1 MALNFDPTFGLGKRG
16 AYGDLPPI
24 IGSSNLSKAIPKAGK
39 FATVLQPGNNPFPA
53 PMATPGAPTA
63 QIPGA
68 GFNPYG
74 MSSEDLAKV
83 MREKPLDYALAVSL
97 NRQLEQNTPEA
108 RAAERKQYL
117 QDQLEYNRQQ
127 GDQQMKYRRENEK
140 MQMINDIIAN
150 IGSGAKAAV
159 SRYSDPAA
167 LAASLGTVGDAYA
180 RASASTAHLAQLGAG
195 QPSRQYFTA

>member
-1 MALNFDPTFGLGKRG
+1 MAINFDPTFGLGNRG

-39 FATVLQPGNNPFPA
+39 FAAVLPPGSNPFPA
-53 PMATPGAPTA
+53 PTAIPGAPTA

-68 GFNPYG
+68 GFNPFG

-97 NRQLEQNTPEA
+97 NRQQEQNTPEA

-117 QDQLEYNRQQ
+117 QDQLAYNKEQ
-127 GDQQMKYRRENEK
+127 GDQQMKYR
-140 MQMINDIIAN
+140 MVNDIIAN
-150 IGSGAKAAV
+150 IGSGARAAA

-167 LAASLGTVGDAYA
+167 LAASYGTIGDVYS
-180 RASASTAHLAQLGAG
+180 RASANTAHLAQLGAG

>member
-1 MALNFDPTFGLGKRG
+1 MATFDPTFGLGKRG

-24 IGSSNLSKAIPKAGK
+24 LGSSNLSKAIPLAGRLG
-39 FATVLQPGNNPFPA
+39 AVLQAGNNPFPA

-63 QIPGA
+63 QILGA

-74 MSSEDLAKV
+74 MSPEV
-83 MREKPLDYALAVSL
+83 MGEAFKKDPLGFGAAMSL
-97 NRQLEQNTPEA
+97 YKQLEQNTPEA

-117 QDQLEYNRQQ
+117 QDQLAYNKEQ
-127 GDQQMKYRRENEK
+127 GDQQMKYR
-140 MQMINDIIAN
+140 MMNDIIAN

-180 RASASTAHLAQLGAG
+180 RASANTAHLAQLGAG

>member
-1 MALNFDPTFGLGKRG
+1 MAPFDPTFGLGKRG

-24 IGSSNLSKAIPKAGK
+24 LGSSNLSKAIPMAGR
-39 FATVLQPGNNPFPA
+39 FGAVLQPGNNPFPA
-53 PMATPGAPTA
+53 PTTIPGAPTA

-68 GFNPYG
+68 GFNPFG

-97 NRQLEQNTPEA
+97 NRQQEQNTPEA

-117 QDQLEYNRQQ
+117 QDQLAYNKAQ
-127 GDQQMKYRRENEK
+127 GDQQMQYR
-140 MQMINDIIAN
+140 MVNDIIAN

-159 SRYSDPAA
+159 SRYSDPSA
-167 LAASLGTVGDAYA
+167 LAASYGTVGDAYA
-180 RASASTAHLAQLGAG
+180 NASAKTAYLAQLGAG

>member
-24 IGSSNLSKAIPKAGK
+24 IGSSNLSKAIPIAGK
-39 FATVLQPGNNPFPA
+39 FGSVLQPGNNPFPA
-53 PMATPGAPTA
+53 PTATPGAPTA

-117 QDQLEYNRQQ
+117 QDQLAYNKEQ
-127 GDQQMKYRRENEK
+127 GDQQMKYR
-140 MQMINDIIAN
+140 MMNDIIAN

-180 RASASTAHLAQLGAG
+180 RASANTAHLAQLGAG

>member
-1 MALNFDPTFGLGKRG
+1 MAPNFDLTFGLGNRG

-24 IGSSNLSKAIPKAGK
+24 IGSSNLSKAIPMAGK
-39 FATVLQPGNNPFPA
+39 FKAALPPGSNPFPA
-53 PMATPGAPTA
+53 PMATSGAPTA

-117 QDQLEYNRQQ
+117 QDQLAYNKEQ
-127 GDQQMKYRRENEK
+127 GDQQMKYR
-140 MQMINDIIAN
+140 MMNDIIAN
-150 IGSGAKAAV
+150 IGSGARAAV

-167 LAASLGTVGDAYA
+167 LAASYGTIGDAYA
-180 RASASTAHLAQLGAG
+180 RASANTAHLAQIGAG
-195 QPSRQYFTA
+195 QSSRQYFTA

>member
-1 MALNFDPTFGLGKRG
+1 MAINFDPTFSLGKRG

-24 IGSSNLSKAIPKAGK
+24 LGSSNLSKAIPMAGR
-39 FATVLQPGNNPFPA
+39 FGAVLQPGNNPFPA
-53 PMATPGAPTA
+53 PMATPGVPTA

-74 MSSEDLAKV
+74 MSPEV
-83 MREKPLDYALAVSL
+83 MGEAFKKDPLGFGAAMSL
-97 NRQLEQNTPEA
+97 YKQLEQNTPEA

-117 QDQLEYNRQQ
+117 QDQLAYNKEQ
-127 GDQQMKYRRENEK
+127 GDQQMKYR
-140 MQMINDIIAN
+140 MMNDIIAN

-180 RASASTAHLAQLGAG
+180 RASANTAHLAQLGAG

>member
-1 MALNFDPTFGLGKRG
+1 MALNFDPTFGLGNRG
-16 AYGDLPPI
+16 AYGNLPPI
-24 IGSSNLSKAIPKAGK
+24 VGSSNLSKAISMAGR
-39 FATVLQPGNNPFPA
+39 FGSVLQPGNNPFPA
-53 PMATPGAPTA
+53 PTAIPGAPTA
-63 QIPGA
+63 QISGA

-74 MSSEDLAKV
+74 LSPGAMDEAFKKDPLGFGAAMSLHE
-83 MREKPLDYALAVSL
+83 
-97 NRQLEQNTPEA
+97 QLKQNNPAA

-117 QDQLEYNRQQ
+117 QDQLAYNKEQ
-127 GDQQMKYRRENEK
+127 GDQQMKYR
-140 MQMINDIIAN
+140 MMNDIIAN
-150 IGSGAKAAV
+150 IGSGARAAV

>member
-1 MALNFDPTFGLGKRG
+1 MGINPFDHTFGLGKRG
-16 AYGDLPPI
+16 AYGDLPPML
-24 IGSSNLSKAIPKAGK
+24 GSSNLSKAIPLAGR
-39 FATVLQPGNNPFPA
+39 FAFELQPNNNLFPA
-53 PMATPGAPTA
+53 PTATPGAPAA

-74 MSSEDLAKV
+74 LSSEDLAKV

-97 NRQLEQNTPEA
+97 NRQQEQNTPEA

-117 QDQLEYNRQQ
+117 QDQLAYNKEQ
-127 GDQQMKYRRENEK
+127 GDQQMKYR
-140 MQMINDIIAN
+140 MMNDIIAN
-150 IGSGAKAAV
+150 IGSGARAAV

-167 LAASLGTVGDAYA
+167 LAASLGTVGDSYA

>member
-1 MALNFDPTFGLGKRG
+1 MAINFDPTFGLGKRG

-24 IGSSNLSKAIPKAGK
+24 VGSSNLSKAIPMAGK
-39 FATVLQPGNNPFPA
+39 FRSVLQPGNNPFPA
-53 PMATPGAPTA
+53 PTATPGAPTA

-117 QDQLEYNRQQ
+117 QDQLAYNKEQ
-127 GDQQMKYRRENEK
+127 GDQQMKYR
-140 MQMINDIIAN
+140 MMNDIIAN
-150 IGSGAKAAV
+150 IGAGAKAAV

-180 RASASTAHLAQLGAG
+180 RASASTAHLAQLGAS

>member
-117 QDQLEYNRQQ
+117 QDQLAYNKAQ
-127 GDQQMKYRRENEK
+127 GDQQFNYRMMNE
-140 MQMINDIIAN
+140 MIAN

-195 QPSRQYFTA
+195 QPNRQYFTA

>member
-1 MALNFDPTFGLGKRG
+1 MGINPFDPTFGLGNRG

-24 IGSSNLSKAIPKAGK
+24 LGSSNLSKAIPMAGR
-39 FATVLQPGNNPFPA
+39 FGAVLQAGNNPFPA
-53 PMATPGAPTA
+53 PTAIPGAPTA

-74 MSSEDLAKV
+74 LSPEAMSEAFKKD
-83 MREKPLDYALAVSL
+83 PLGFGAAMSL
-97 NRQLEQNTPEA
+97 YTQQQQNTPEA

-117 QDQLEYNRQQ
+117 QDQLAYNKEQ
-127 GDQQMKYRRENEK
+127 GDQQMKYR
-140 MQMINDIIAN
+140 MMNDIIAN

-167 LAASLGTVGDAYA
+167 LAASLGTVGDSYA